1 MNLVT
6 YAISTTDII
15 SYMLSHSQKSPEEM
29 ERRIKSRRI
38 DRDLKVEKRR
48 FERMIKILLL
58 GAGESGKSTFLKQMK
73 IIHGVEFG
81 VSCISQVL

>member
-1 MNLVT
+1 MEGALCHLQVKT
-6 YAISTTDII
+6 RTLLFA
-15 SYMLSHSQKSPEEM
+15 QKSPEEM

-73 IIHGVEFG
+73 IIHGVDFG
-81 VSCISQVL
+81 VGS

>member
-1 MNLVT
+1 
-6 YAISTTDII
+6 
-15 SYMLSHSQKSPEEM
+15 MLLFLYSQKSPEEM

-81 VSCISQVL
+81 VSCSASIENVCKLQPPP

>member
-1 MNLVT
+1 
-6 YAISTTDII
+6 
-15 SYMLSHSQKSPEEM
+15 M
-29 ERRIKSRRI
+29 ERRTKSRRI

-81 VSCISQVL
+81 VRNSIVQHGYRENQLRIVT

>member
-1 MNLVT
+1 MEGALCHLQVET
-6 YAISTTDII
+6 RTPLFA
-15 SYMLSHSQKSPEEM
+15 QKSPEEM

-73 IIHGVEFG
+73 IIHGVDFG
-81 VSCISQVL
+81 VGS